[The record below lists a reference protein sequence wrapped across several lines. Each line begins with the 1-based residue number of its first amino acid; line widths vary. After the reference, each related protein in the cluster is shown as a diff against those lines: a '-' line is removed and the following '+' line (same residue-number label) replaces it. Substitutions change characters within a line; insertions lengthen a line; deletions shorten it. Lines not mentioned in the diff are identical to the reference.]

1 MSLVYDITFPSL
13 PLSSIEISFYD
24 CKERKNAGRG
34 VEVVL
39 VCVCVFG
46 GGDEG
51 LAEWPFALPCWLS
64 CFCFAAWRRFYN
76 KFDLPRPFLYS
87 EIHNTTQHMHFIR

>member
-39 VCVCVFG
+39 VCVCVCVWGRGRGISRVAFCSPL
-46 GGDEG
+46 
-51 LAEWPFALPCWLS
+51 LAQL
-64 CFCFAAWRRFYN
+64 
-76 KFDLPRPFLYS
+76 FLLCS
-87 EIHNTTQHMHFIR
+87 MASLL

>member
-39 VCVCVFG
+39 VCVCVCVCLG
-46 GGDEG
+46 EG
-51 LAEWPFALPCWLS
+51 T
-64 CFCFAAWRRFYN
+64 R
-76 KFDLPRPFLYS
+76 D
-87 EIHNTTQHMHFIR
+87 